1 MLQFGVRRIQPLAIK
16 IEFTAILV
24 FNNVSFYLATVEI
37 ILVFAFTAF
46 EQVGTWTAIK
56 CINIISCTIVLFITV
71 SYQNIAAGTAFQMIA
86 SLTSLQNIITTSA
99 VEVILFIFS
108 DKFRASFSGKRYQF
122 IVFVFRNVLR
132 KARLVLACYKF
143 YRNTIFFI

>member
-71 SYQNIAAGTAFQMIA
+71 AYQNIAAGTAFQMIA
-86 SLTSLQNIITTSA
+86 SLTSL
-99 VEVILFIFS
+99 
-108 DKFRASFSGKRYQF
+108 
-122 IVFVFRNVLR
+122 
-132 KARLVLACYKF
+132 
-143 YRNTIFFI
+143 

>member
-46 EQVGTWTAIK
+46 EQVGT
-56 CINIISCTIVLFITV
+56 
-71 SYQNIAAGTAFQMIA
+71 
-86 SLTSLQNIITTSA
+86 
-99 VEVILFIFS
+99 
-108 DKFRASFSGKRYQF
+108 
-122 IVFVFRNVLR
+122 
-132 KARLVLACYKF
+132 
-143 YRNTIFFI
+143 